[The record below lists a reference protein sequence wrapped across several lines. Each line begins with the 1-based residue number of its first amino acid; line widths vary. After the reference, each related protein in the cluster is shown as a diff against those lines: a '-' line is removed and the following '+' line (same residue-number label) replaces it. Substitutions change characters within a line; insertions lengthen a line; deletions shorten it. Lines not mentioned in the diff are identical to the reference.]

1 MVQNYSKVIGDNT
14 RRACRLGAA
23 SFCFLTCETL
33 LAEPAKSTAIPRYSF
48 NAKQGDFTIQGG
60 LSMSNYTAVQGTI
73 IGYRSKLSYYS
84 DNQFGFF
91 IGNDLPFT
99 AGTIDIAPAPEPQA
113 KSESSS
119 ESNPDAKPVR
129 DATLDVRSGQVVPE
143 SPLPEATTDASAP
156 AKVGSGPQ
164 KKFIEAATLNI
175 RSQPN
180 RFSKIVGSL
189 KGGDEVHVKIHGG
202 WAKLDEG
209 QWIRSRWLVKSRPS
223 SFSNATDED
232 SAKPVK
238 RSKAHNT
245 KKINQKKRNNFKQTS
260 GNQ

>member
-1 MVQNYSKVIGDNT
+1 MPGFVRVQFFMVCFTLAFYGCSKTQPEEPVSGGDLS
-14 RRACRLGAA
+14 RID
-23 SFCFLTCETL
+23 
-33 LAEPAKSTAIPRYSF
+33 PDQKAIP
-48 NAKQGDFTIQGG
+48 KDEP
-60 LSMSNYTAVQGTI
+60 V
-73 IGYRSKLSYYS
+73 
-84 DNQFGFF
+84 
-91 IGNDLPFT
+91 LPKDT
-99 AGTIDIAPAPEPQA
+99 DGPAPEPQA
-113 KSESSS
+113 KSEI
-119 ESNPDAKPVR
+119 
-129 DATLDVRSGQVVPE
+129 
-143 SPLPEATTDASAP
+143 PLPEATTDASAP

-223 SFSNATDED
+223 SFLNATDED

-245 KKINQKKRNNFKQTS
+245 KKNKSKKRNNFKQTS

>member
-1 MVQNYSKVIGDNT
+1 MPGFVRVQFFMVCFTLAFYGCSKTQPEEPVSGGDLS
-14 RRACRLGAA
+14 RID
-23 SFCFLTCETL
+23 
-33 LAEPAKSTAIPRYSF
+33 PDQKAIP
-48 NAKQGDFTIQGG
+48 KDEP
-60 LSMSNYTAVQGTI
+60 V
-73 IGYRSKLSYYS
+73 
-84 DNQFGFF
+84 
-91 IGNDLPFT
+91 LPKDT
-99 AGTIDIAPAPEPQA
+99 DGPAPEPQA

-245 KKINQKKRNNFKQTS
+245 KKNKSKKRNNFKQTS